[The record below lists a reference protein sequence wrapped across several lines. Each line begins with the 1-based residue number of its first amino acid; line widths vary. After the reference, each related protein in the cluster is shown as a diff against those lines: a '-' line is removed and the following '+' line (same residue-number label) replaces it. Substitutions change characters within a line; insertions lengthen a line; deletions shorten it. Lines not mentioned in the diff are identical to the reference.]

1 MMISIQD
8 LEKSLTSC
16 LSRNI
21 QLQADPVRAAPSRAV
36 DLDVYLD
43 RLFSP
48 KQKELIFKKRDGIA
62 FTKTEREYYSRTV
75 RKKLEAIASEE
86 VGQIAKNLIR

>member
-1 MMISIQD
+1 VN
-8 LEKSLTSC
+8 
-16 LSRNI
+16 RGP
-21 QLQADPVRAAPSRAV
+21 AVPSRSET
-36 DLDVYLD
+36 LDVFLD

-62 FTKTEREYYSRTV
+62 FTKTEREYYSRIV

-86 VGQIAKNLIR
+86 VGQIAKNLMR